1 MRRWLTALPLL
12 LAACGCASSGSDAG
26 TSAATSSPPPPPA
39 GSSAAPA
46 PAGLRLAPVLTGLE
60 GPVDVVFAPSDPSH
74 MVVVQQGG
82 DAVVFEDGH
91 RLSRPLLD
99 LRGKVSTGSEQGL
112 LGLAFAP
119 TFPDDPRIVVDY
131 TDPSGDT
138 NVVSYRVSD
147 WRADPSSAKRL
158 LFVDQPYSN
167 HNGGDVVFGPDGRLY
182 IGMGDGGSAGDPGNR
197 AQNPDVLLGK
207 MLRMDDRP
215 ARGRR
220 STRWACATPGGS
232 RSTGRPA
239 TCGSATSGRGR
250 GRRST
255 TCRRARRRARTS
267 AGTCTR
273 ATTSTTRPRLPSSQ
287 FTNPVAEYSHELGCS
302 VTGGFVYRGPSIPA
316 LDGRYVY
323 GDYCSGRLWSLAPGG
338 KPRLLALEV
347 PGLTSFGED
356 PDGRLFAV
364 SQAGKILRF
373 EAAG

>member
-207 MLRMDDRP
+207 MLRMEIDHPRPQIYALGLRNPWRFSFDRQTGDLWIGDVGQGAWEEIDHLP
-215 ARGRR
+215 AG
-220 STRWACATPGGS
+220 APPGTNFGWNLYE
-232 RSTGRPA
+232 GNHEYN
-239 TCGSATSGRGR
+239 ATSP
-250 GRRST
+250 
-255 TCRRARRRARTS
+255 AE
-267 AGTCTR
+267 
-273 ATTSTTRPRLPSSQ
+273 PQ

>member
-91 RLSRPLLD
+91 QLSRPLLD

-215 ARGRR
+215 PAAADLRAGPAQPLAVLLRPADRRPVDRRRRAGGVGGDRPPAGGRAAGHELRLEPVRGQPRVQRDLACRAAVHEPGGRVQPRARVLGDRRVRVPRPVDPRARRALRVRRLLQRPAVVARPGREAAAAGARGARADVVRR
-220 STRWACATPGGS
+220 GS
-232 RSTGRPA
+232 GRPA
-239 TCGSATSGRGR
+239 VRRVAGREGPPVR
-250 GRRST
+250 
-255 TCRRARRRARTS
+255 S
-267 AGTCTR
+267 AG
-273 ATTSTTRPRLPSSQ
+273 
-287 FTNPVAEYSHELGCS
+287 
-302 VTGGFVYRGPSIPA
+302 
-316 LDGRYVY
+316 
-323 GDYCSGRLWSLAPGG
+323 
-338 KPRLLALEV
+338 
-347 PGLTSFGED
+347 
-356 PDGRLFAV
+356 
-364 SQAGKILRF
+364 
-373 EAAG
+373 